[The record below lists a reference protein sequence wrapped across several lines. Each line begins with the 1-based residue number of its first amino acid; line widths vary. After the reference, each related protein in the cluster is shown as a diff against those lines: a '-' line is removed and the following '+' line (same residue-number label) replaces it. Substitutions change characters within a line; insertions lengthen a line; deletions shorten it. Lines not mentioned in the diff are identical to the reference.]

1 MNRNQYIATILL
13 AFTSLISSAEMSPRE
28 IKAEFQLMVPPQF
41 QRALPPNLIKIEI
54 EKIKSIKEELLKELK
69 EVQNDKDFTS
79 CMILRAKINGLDI
92 ALNIIES

>member
-13 AFTSLISSAEMSPRE
+13 AFTALISSAEMSPRE

-54 EKIKSIKEELLKELK
+54 EKTKSCK
-69 EVQNDKDFTS
+69 VFPNHDFPHS
-79 CMILRAKINGLDI
+79 ARRCR
-92 ALNIIES
+92 E